1 MKINIWYLRLP
12 IDTWDGWYDSWFNI
26 DSSMC
31 QGQST
36 HSPTMENPQLVP
48 SLLWRMTVLGY
59 CNCRG
64 SFCQNIQLGMKLE
77 APKLVSGPC
86 KYKINIELGVK
97 PMSSPTNLH
106 YGQGNTVEADGSFE
120 GSHSLGMSETIQTG
134 IVHFD
139 QQVAFLQQREP
150 HINKHFTV
158 QNQTTSDELCKSW
171 QGMRTIY
178 LFLRAWTVWKLQIS
192 TAVEKMR

>member
-1 MKINIWYLRLP
+1 MGDMIL
-12 IDTWDGWYDSWFNI
+12 DSI
-26 DSSMC
+26 
-31 QGQST
+31 ST
-36 HSPTMENPQLVP
+36 PACVKDKAHSPTMENPQLVP

-139 QQVAFLQQREP
+139 QQVAFLQQRQ
-150 HINKHFTV
+150 HILINISQFRTRQHLMNYAKVDKGCEQFIYFY
-158 QNQTTSDELCKSW
+158 ELEKSGSCKYLL
-171 QGMRTIY
+171 QLKNAIDTIDDGTI
-178 LFLRAWTVWKLQIS
+178 L
-192 TAVEKMR
+192 